1 MGLKSR
7 SGLNGTHDRILQDDQ
22 CLGGL
27 NFINCLDLVDKYML
41 ESIDRTAHHFYK
53 DAVVAGCVIGFSD
66 FIEAFQLCQRGR
78 IVFGAL

>member
-7 SGLNGTHDRILQDDQ
+7 SGLDGTHDRVLQDDQ

-41 ESIDRTAHHFYK
+41 ESVDRTAHHFYK
-53 DAVVAGCVIGFSD
+53 DAVVLV
-66 FIEAFQLCQRGR
+66 
-78 IVFGAL
+78 V